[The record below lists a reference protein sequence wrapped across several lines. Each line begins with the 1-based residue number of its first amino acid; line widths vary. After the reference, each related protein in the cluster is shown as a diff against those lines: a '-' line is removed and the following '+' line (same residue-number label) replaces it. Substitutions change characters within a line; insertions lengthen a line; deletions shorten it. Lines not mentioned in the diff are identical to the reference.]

1 MKLPVLDGLSECPA
15 WNIPANRTPRR
26 SIRVGVIADEFT
38 ELAFR
43 FEWEQRVLTPAN
55 WFSELEA
62 GLDLLFVESAWN
74 GSGGA
79 WSYQLTGS
87 NAPSTNLVSLVSAAK
102 AEGIPTV
109 FWNKEDPAHFDDFV
123 DTARL
128 FDWVYTTE
136 SALLPEYRE
145 RLGHDRIGLLAFAAQ
160 QSIHN
165 PIRPRGWSPQDLR
178 GVAFAGTYFRHKYP
192 ERREQMD
199 YLLGGAARAAKKE
212 SAELDVF
219 SRFASVDPNYV
230 FPDEYR
236 DRVLGE
242 LTYSQML
249 TAYRAYRVFLNVN
262 SIPTSESMCGRRV
275 FEIEACGT
283 PVVSAPTPAI
293 SNAFPDDT
301 VSQAGNEVAAYN
313 WTRSLLRSQELRDRL
328 AHLSQRQI
336 WRSHTYTV
344 RVNQVLSDV
353 GLTDALVT
361 SPSVSAMISTNRPH
375 QLEHVL
381 EQMSSQK
388 DVNLELLVGCHGFV
402 LNQTEKNAFE
412 SVFGEV
418 HWVEIDTDV
427 PLGDCY
433 NLLAGKAEGEV
444 VAKIDDDDYY
454 GEYYLSEQLAAM
466 DYADA
471 DVVGKAAHYMYLESR
486 DATVLRFPETEHK
499 YRPFVSGPT
508 IVAKRRVVLEN
519 PFPPVLRG
527 EDTGFL
533 KKVSE
538 SGGRIFSTSRFGFM
552 QVRKSGSTH
561 TWDIDDLS
569 ILATGTLVAYG
580 KALDHVIF

>member
-1 MKLPVLDGLSECPA
+1 
-15 WNIPANRTPRR
+15 
-26 SIRVGVIADEFT
+26 
-38 ELAFR
+38 
-43 FEWEQRVLTPAN
+43 
-55 WFSELEA
+55 
-62 GLDLLFVESAWN
+62 
-74 GSGGA
+74 
-79 WSYQLTGS
+79 
-87 NAPSTNLVSLVSAAK
+87 
-102 AEGIPTV
+102 
-109 FWNKEDPAHFDDFV
+109 
-123 DTARL
+123 
-128 FDWVYTTE
+128 
-136 SALLPEYRE
+136 
-145 RLGHDRIGLLAFAAQ
+145 
-160 QSIHN
+160 
-165 PIRPRGWSPQDLR
+165 
-178 GVAFAGTYFRHKYP
+178 
-192 ERREQMD
+192 
-199 YLLGGAARAAKKE
+199 
-212 SAELDVF
+212 
-219 SRFASVDPNYV
+219 
-230 FPDEYR
+230 
-236 DRVLGE
+236 
-242 LTYSQML
+242 ML

-301 VSQAGNEVAAYN
+301 VSQAGNEVEAYN

-336 WRSHTYTV
+336 WRSHTYTA

-361 SPSVSAMISTNRPH
+361 PPSVSAMISTNRPH

-412 SVFGEV
+412 RMFGEI
-418 HWVEIDTDV
+418 HWMEIDADV

-433 NLLAGKAEGEV
+433 NLLAGKAKGEV

-471 DVVGKAAHYMYLESR
+471 DVVGKAAHYMYLESQ

-508 IVAKRRVVLEN
+508 IVAKRQVVLEN

-552 QVRKSGSTH
+552 QVRKADSTH